1 MTKTQLDGAISD
13 PRVPADFFVDVFFS
27 EIQQMD
33 SLQTTNSSDPTSSA
47 MSSSSSSSFP
57 SSQGETSHFT
67 IDVFDD
73 DDDED
78 GGNKNRHAFSSESEH
93 EETKKDNNDRKKAV
107 SNGTLEGGASKQE
120 EGGNVD
126 DEAEE
131 LLRQLR
137 ELDLED
143 IEGME
148 LSAMWE
154 DTAFGLKHWSDFKR
168 LALVSDVEWVSGMTA
183 FFGWMI
189 PAEVKTFK
197 EKDVAAAR
205 EWVCTGH

>member
-1 MTKTQLDGAISD
+1 MMEVIEDLPDGVVGI
-13 PRVPADFFVDVFFS
+13 
-27 EIQQMD
+27 
-33 SLQTTNSSDPTSSA
+33 
-47 MSSSSSSSFP
+47 
-57 SSQGETSHFT
+57 
-67 IDVFDD
+67 
-73 DDDED
+73 
-78 GGNKNRHAFSSESEH
+78 
-93 EETKKDNNDRKKAV
+93 
-107 SNGTLEGGASKQE
+107 ASKGRITKADYDKIVIPTI
-120 EGGNVD
+120 EGALKTHDKISV
-126 DEAEE
+126 
-131 LLRQLR
+131 LFH
-137 ELDLED
+137 LED